1 MSVTQRF
8 VRATRALMFGSFA
21 FAIGSAAAQ
30 DAASAASAAD
40 EAVLEEVVITGV
52 VRPVNRLE
60 SSVST
65 SALSVEAVAELAP
78 RSVAEVFRSLPGI
91 RSESSGGNG
100 NANIT
105 IRGIPLA
112 TGGAKYLQLHE
123 DGLPVCEFGD
133 LNFAN
138 CDNFIRYDWSI
149 ARVESIRGGS
159 ASTFASNSPGGIINL
174 ISDTGGEEG
183 GSIGLS
189 IGADYD
195 ETRTDFEYGGAFN
208 DTLTY
213 HVAGFYRT
221 GEGVRET
228 GFNGDKGGQLK
239 FNITKSFDGGFLRL
253 NVKHLDD
260 RVTTY
265 LPSPVRVES
274 NGSFGPV
281 AGYDASTQSL
291 HTPYQTSV
299 STFDAFG
306 NRRERSI
313 TDGIHSKVRAF
324 GFEFQREFGEG
335 WSVNNKFRTSNI
347 TGGFISPFTD
357 GVGTAGTLADGI
369 CAGSP
374 AATIMGV
381 ATPITGCTGTAV
393 TVANGPGA
401 GTAYSRSA
409 LAFNNLLFDTS
420 FNDVGMQVNDLKVT
434 KTLGNAAITVGYYK
448 SKQAVD
454 IDWSSWPFYLQ
465 TVEGGRARNLNVT
478 STTGAVVAQDGLYF
492 PGLLSWAW
500 DLDYDTT
507 APYLNLAWDLERF
520 NVDLSVRR
528 DETKARGQASRIC
541 CGKGAFG
548 TPQNTGILVDVNN
561 NGNID
566 FWEARGV
573 AVANTFAGR
582 DLVNYDADNTA
593 FSVGGTWLLN
603 DESSVFARYSDGGR
617 AIADRLLQIGGT
629 LNPDGSLTSTT
640 DGYDNVEQL
649 EVGYK
654 LKRGSY
660 ALYATAFNTVT
671 EETNAE
677 ITSGL
682 TFVREYEARGLEVE
696 GSWNAG
702 NGFGIS
708 GNLTWTDAEISK
720 DRNNA
725 AIVGNTPRR
734 QADLIYTVT
743 PAWRTDRFSIGATLQ
758 GSTEYFLSDSNQL
771 KQDGYMLVHLF
782 GNYRINDSL
791 SLSLNVNNLTDEFV
805 LTESEEGNAVAGGI
819 VRGRPLSGRSTAVS
833 FRYEF

>member
-1 MSVTQRF
+1 MSATARF
-8 VRATRALMFGSFA
+8 LRASCACVFSFSAFGLA
-21 FAIGSAAAQ
+21 TAQ
-30 DAASAASAAD
+30 DAPVTEAAS
-40 EAVLEEVVITGV
+40 EELEEIVITGV
-52 VRPVNRLE
+52 IRPVNRLE
-60 SSVST
+60 SSVSV
-65 SALSVEAVAELAP
+65 SAVSLETIAEVAP
-78 RSVAEVFRSLPGI
+78 RSVAEIFRSLPGI

-149 ARVESIRGGS
+149 ARVESVRGGS
-159 ASTFASNSPGGIINL
+159 ASTFASNSPGGLINL
-174 ISDTGGEEG
+174 ISNHGGEER
-183 GSIGLS
+183 GSIGVS

-213 HVAGFYRT
+213 HIGGFYRS
-221 GEGVRET
+221 GEGVRDT
-228 GFNGDKGGQLK
+228 GFNGDKGGQVK
-239 FNITKSFDGGFLRL
+239 FNLTKSFDGGYLRFYAK
-253 NVKHLDD
+253 NLDD

-281 AGYDASTQSL
+281 PGYDASSQSL
-291 HTPYQTSV
+291 HTPNQTSV

-306 NRRERSI
+306 NQRQRNV
-313 TDGIHSKVRAF
+313 TDGIHSKVKSF
-324 GFEFQREFGEG
+324 GFEFNREFEG
-335 WSVNNKFRTSNI
+335 GWIVNNKFRTSDI
-347 TGGFISPFTD
+347 SGGFISPFTD
-357 GVGTAGTLADGI
+357 GVGTAGALADSI

-374 AATIMGV
+374 NATVMGV
-381 ATPITGCTGTAV
+381 STPVTGCTGTTV
-393 TVANGPGA
+393 TIGSGAGA
-401 GTAYSRSA
+401 GTAYNRSA
-409 LAFNNLLFDTS
+409 LAFNNLLFDTQ
-420 FNDVGMQVNDLKVT
+420 FNDVGLQVNDIKIT
-434 KTLGNAAITVGYYK
+434 KTLGDAAVTVGYYT

-454 IDWSSWPFYLQ
+454 IDWTSWPFYLQ
-465 TVEGGRARNLNVT
+465 TVEGGGARNLNVT
-478 STTGAVVAQDGLYF
+478 STTGAVVARDGLYF

-507 APYLNLAWDLERF
+507 APYLNLAWDLDRI

-548 TPQNTGILVDVNN
+548 TPQNTGILVDLDG

-573 AVANTFAGR
+573 AVASNVAGR
-582 DLVNYDADNTA
+582 DLVNYDADNTS
-593 FSVGGTWLLN
+593 FSVGGTYMLN
-603 DESSVFARYSDGGR
+603 DESSVFARYSQGGR
-617 AIADRLLQIGGT
+617 AIADRLLQIAGT
-629 LNPDGSLTSTT
+629 LNADGSLTSTT
-640 DGYDNVEQL
+640 DGYDNVDQL
-649 EVGYK
+649 EIGYK

-660 ALYATAFNTVT
+660 AVYATAFNTVT

-677 ITSGL
+677 VTSGL
-682 TFVREYEARGLEVE
+682 TFVREYKAKGLELE
-696 GSWNAG
+696 GHWRSD
-702 NGFGIS
+702 NGFGVS

-725 AIVGNTPRR
+725 AVVGNTPRR
-734 QADLIYTVT
+734 QADLIYTIT
-743 PAWRTDRFSIGATLQ
+743 PSWRNDRLSIGATLQ
-758 GSTEYFLSDSNQL
+758 GSTSYFVGDVNSL
-771 KQDGYMLVHLF
+771 KQDGYTLVHLF
-782 GNYRINDSL
+782 GNYQLTDALRVSL
-791 SLSLNVNNLTDEFV
+791 SVNNATDEFV
-805 LTESEEGNAVAGGI
+805 VTEVEEGAAAAGSI
-819 VRGRPLSGRSTAVS
+819 VRARPLSGRSTAVS

>member
-1 MSVTQRF
+1 MSAFRRLLRASCALVFSTVT
-8 VRATRALMFGSFA
+8 FGLA
-21 FAIGSAAAQ
+21 
-30 DAASAASAAD
+30 AASAQDVAAPAG
-40 EAVLEEVVITGV
+40 AVAEELEEVVITGV

-60 SSVST
+60 SSVSI
-65 SALSVEAVAELAP
+65 SAVSLESIAEVAP
-78 RSVAEVFRSLPGI
+78 RSVAEIFRSLPGI
-91 RSESSGGNG
+91 RAESSGGNG

-149 ARVESIRGGS
+149 ERVESIRGGS

-174 ISDTGGEEG
+174 ISNHGGEER
-183 GSIGLS
+183 GSIGFSL
-189 IGADYD
+189 GADYD
-195 ETRTDFEYGGAFN
+195 EQRTDFEYGGSFT
-208 DTLTY
+208 DTLSY
-213 HVAGFYRT
+213 HIGGFYRQ

-228 GFNGDKGGQLK
+228 GFNGDKGGQVK
-239 FNITKSFDGGFLRL
+239 FNLTKEFEGGYLRFYA
-253 NVKHLDD
+253 KHLDD

-265 LPSPVRVES
+265 LPSPVLVRS
-274 NGSFGPV
+274 NGEFGPV
-281 AGYDASTQSL
+281 ANYDASSEAL
-291 HTPYQTSV
+291 HTPNQTTI

-306 NRRERSI
+306 NRRERSV
-313 TDGIHSKVRAF
+313 TDGIHSKVRSF
-324 GFEFQREFGEG
+324 GFEFSREFDDV
-335 WSVNNKFRTSNI
+335 WTVSNRFRTSDV

-357 GVGTAGTLADGI
+357 GVGTAGALADGI

-374 AATIMGV
+374 NATIMGV
-381 ATPITGCTGTAV
+381 STPVTGCTGTAV
-393 TVANGPGA
+393 TIASGAGA

-409 LAFNNLLFDTS
+409 LAFNNLLFDTQ
-420 FNDVGMQVNDLKVT
+420 FNDVGLQVNDLKIT
-434 KTLGNAAITVGYYK
+434 RQLGNAAVTLGYYK

-465 TVEGGRARNLNVT
+465 TVEGGGARNLNVT
-478 STTGAVVAQDGLYF
+478 STTGAVVARDGLYF

-500 DLDYDTT
+500 DLDYDTS
-507 APYLNLAWDLERF
+507 APYLNLAWDLDRF
-520 NVDLSVRR
+520 NVDVSVRR

-573 AVANTFAGR
+573 AVANAFAGR
-582 DLVNYDADNTA
+582 EIVNYDADNTS
-593 FSVGGTWLLN
+593 FSIGGTWMLN
-603 DESSVFARYSDGGR
+603 DESSVFGRYSEGGR
-617 AIADRLLQIGGT
+617 AIADRLLQIAGT

-649 EVGYK
+649 EIGYK
-654 LKRGSY
+654 IKRGPF

-677 ITSGL
+677 VTSGL
-682 TFVREYEARGLEVE
+682 TFSREYEARGVELE
-696 GSWNAG
+696 GSWRAG

-720 DRNNA
+720 DRTNA
-725 AIVGNTPRR
+725 AVVGNTPRR
-734 QADLIYTVT
+734 QADLIYTIT
-743 PAWRTDRFSIGATLQ
+743 PAWRAERFSIGATLQ
-758 GSTEYFLSDSNQL
+758 GSTAYFVQDNNVL
-771 KQDGYMLVHLF
+771 KQDGYVIVHAF
-782 GNYRINDSL
+782 GNYRITDAL
-791 SLSLNVNNLTDEFV
+791 SVSLNVNNLTDEFV
-805 LTESEEGNAVAGGI
+805 VTEVEEGTAAAGSI
-819 VRGRPLSGRSTAVS
+819 VRARPLSARSTAVS

>member
-1 MSVTQRF
+1 MSAIRRF
-8 VRATRALMFGSFA
+8 LRASCACVFSLSALGLATAS
-21 FAIGSAAAQ
+21 AQ
-30 DAASAASAAD
+30 DAPAAEAAS
-40 EAVLEEVVITGV
+40 EELEEIVITGV

-60 SSVST
+60 SSVSV
-65 SALSVEAVAELAP
+65 SAVTLESIAEVAP
-78 RSVAEVFRSLPGI
+78 RSVAEIFRSLPGI

-149 ARVESIRGGS
+149 ARVESVRGGS

-174 ISDTGGEEG
+174 ISNYGGEER
-183 GSIGLS
+183 GSIGVS

-213 HVAGFYRT
+213 HIGGFYRT
-221 GEGVRET
+221 GEGVRDT
-228 GFNGDKGGQLK
+228 GFNGDKGGQVK
-239 FNITKSFDGGFLRL
+239 FNLTKSFDGGYLRFFA
-253 NVKHLDD
+253 KHLDD

-265 LPSPVRVES
+265 LPSPVLVKS

-281 AGYDASTQSL
+281 PGYDASSESL
-291 HTPYQTSV
+291 HTPNQTSV

-306 NRRERSI
+306 NRRQRNV
-313 TDGIHSKVRAF
+313 TDGIHSKVKSF
-324 GFEFQREFGEG
+324 GLEFNREFEG
-335 WSVNNKFRTSNI
+335 GWTVNNKFRTSDVS
-347 TGGFISPFTD
+347 GGFISPFTD
-357 GVGTAGTLADGI
+357 GVGTAGALADSI

-374 AATIMGV
+374 NATVMGV
-381 ATPITGCTGTAV
+381 STPVTGCTGTSV
-393 TVANGPGA
+393 TIGSGPGA
-401 GTAYSRSA
+401 GSAYSRSA
-409 LAFNNLLFDTS
+409 LAFNNLLFDTQ
-420 FNDVGMQVNDLKVT
+420 FNDVGLQVNDLKIT
-434 KTLGNAAITVGYYK
+434 KTLGNAAVTVGYYT

-454 IDWSSWPFYLQ
+454 IDWTSWPFYLQ
-465 TVEGGRARNLNVT
+465 TVEGGAARNLTVT
-478 STTGAVVAQDGLYF
+478 STTGAVVARDGLYF

-507 APYLNLAWDLERF
+507 APYLNLAWDLDRI
-520 NVDLSVRR
+520 NVDVSVRR

-548 TPQNTGILVDVNN
+548 TPQNTGILVDLDG

-573 AVANTFAGR
+573 AVANTVAGR
-582 DLVNYDADNTA
+582 DLVNYDADNTS
-593 FSVGGTWLLN
+593 FSVGGTFMLN
-603 DESSVFARYSDGGR
+603 DESSVFARYSQGGR
-617 AIADRLLQIGGT
+617 AIADRLLQIAGT

-640 DGYDNVEQL
+640 DGYDNVDQL
-649 EVGYK
+649 EIGYK
-654 LKRGSY
+654 LKRGNY
-660 ALYATAFNTVT
+660 AIYATAFNTVT

-677 ITSGL
+677 VTSGL
-682 TFVREYEARGLEVE
+682 TFVREYEAKGLELE
-696 GSWNAG
+696 GNWRSD
-702 NGFGIS
+702 NGFGVS

-725 AIVGNTPRR
+725 AVVGNTPRR
-734 QADLIYTVT
+734 QADLIYTIT
-743 PAWRTDRFSIGATLQ
+743 PSWRNDRLSLGATLQ
-758 GSTEYFLSDSNQL
+758 GSTSYFVGDVNSL
-771 KQDGYMLVHLF
+771 KQDGYTLVHLF
-782 GNYRINDSL
+782 GNYQLTDALRVSL
-791 SLSLNVNNLTDEFV
+791 SVNNATDEFV
-805 LTESEEGNAVAGGI
+805 VTEVEEGAAANGSI
-819 VRGRPLSGRSTAVS
+819 VRARPLSGRSTAVS